1 MLDYQYARHHTFIAW
16 FRNMNC
22 LNTNDIIRL
31 WLIAILGMSLLG
43 CGNSSSV
50 DSTAD
55 SQRWSKILDGQHRS
69 SAHKSRDK
77 YRHPRETLTWFGIEP
92 DMTVVE
98 LVPGGGWYTE
108 ILAAY
113 LDRGTLYVA
122 GLDPDSASSRVRD
135 AAMRFRAMM
144 KSADVYKRVELTV
157 LAPPQK
163 TAIAPPGLAD
173 AVVTFRNIHNWMK
186 AGTADDVFN
195 AAFTALKPG
204 GILGVVEHRGNPD
217 VPQDPRA
224 RNGYVNQDYAIHLI
238 EKAGFK
244 FVGSSEINANPGDT
258 RDHPMGVWTLPP
270 TLAMKDKDRQRY
282 LDIGESD
289 RFTLKF
295 IKPGP

>member
-1 MLDYQYARHHTFIAW
+1 MLDYHYDRHQDFMIW
-16 FRNMNC
+16 RRKMKC
-22 LNTNDIIRL
+22 LKGNDIIRL
-31 WLIAILGMSLLG
+31 WLTAILVVSLYG
-43 CGNSSSV
+43 CGFSSSE

-55 SQRWSKILDGQHRS
+55 SQRWSKILNGQHRA

-77 YRHPRETLTWFGIEP
+77 YRHPRETLAWFGIEP

-122 GLDPDSASSRVRD
+122 GLDPDSASSGVRD
-135 AAMRFRAMM
+135 AAQRFKTKMM
-144 KSADVYKRVELTV
+144 SADVYSRVELTV
-157 LAPPQK
+157 LDPPQK
-163 TAIAPPGLAD
+163 TAIAPPGSAD
-173 AVVTFRNIHNWMK
+173 AVLTFRNIHNWMK
-186 AGTADDVFN
+186 AGTADIVFN

-238 EKAGFK
+238 EKAGFV
-244 FVGSSEINANPGDT
+244 FAGNSEINANPEDT
-258 RDHPMGVWTLPP
+258 RDYPRGVWTLPP
-270 TLAMKDKDRQRY
+270 TMAMKDKDRQKY

-295 IKPGP
+295 IKPGS